1 MRDSNRRYYLRWN
14 LSDIV
19 NLNSLRSKG
28 AAGTVVLA
36 ASLLQF
42 FCMQI
47 AEYIYP
53 GYSVSQNYIS
63 DLGGHYLA
71 PAILF
76 NVSLFIFGAAVTV
89 VFIMQHKAGLDRT
102 LCYLL
107 ALAGVGA
114 MVVAVFNENTVHAIH
129 YTGAVMAFVLTAL
142 AAIQAYRT
150 TFKGTAQGAFSLL
163 LGIMGLAAAVGIL
176 TTSGV
181 NDFLGIGKGGMER
194 MLYYP
199 AILFAII
206 LSVCLIGRRD

>member
-1 MRDSNRRYYLRWN
+1 M
-14 LSDIV
+14 
-19 NLNSLRSKG
+19 NLNSLSSKKV
-28 AAGTVVLA
+28 AGTVVLA
-36 ASLLQF
+36 ACLVQF

-63 DLGGHYLA
+63 DLGGNYLA

-76 NVSLFIFGAAVTV
+76 NVSLFIFGAAVV
-89 VFIMQHKAGLDRT
+89 VAFFMLQKGGLDKT

-107 ALAGVGA
+107 VLAGAGA
-114 MVVAVFNENTVHAIH
+114 IVVAVFNENTVHIIH

-142 AAIQAYRT
+142 AAIQADRT
-150 TFKGTAQGAFSLL
+150 IFRGTVQGRFSLL

-199 AILFAII
+199 AILFAIT
-206 LSVCLIGRRD
+206 LSVSLIGSKD